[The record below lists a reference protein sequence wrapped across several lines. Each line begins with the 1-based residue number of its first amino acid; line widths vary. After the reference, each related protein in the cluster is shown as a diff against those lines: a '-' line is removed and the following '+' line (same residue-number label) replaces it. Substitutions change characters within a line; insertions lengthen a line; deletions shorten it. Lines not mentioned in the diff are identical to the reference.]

1 MTYGRK
7 TMKEN
12 DLYPKP
18 LPIAATKQ
26 YLSRIPS
33 RNPIDKVHKKVN
45 HAKSAV
51 NNYFIGYK
59 GETLYHKGHGG
70 TGWGQYVNGFDKRGY
85 DFKHTGCEME
95 IYELVDGAWSLL
107 YTIKRGDVELP
118 WKKGE
123 LAANI
128 EKVDQKLAK
137 EEADLTKHIR
147 TLAEDAHL
155 NEEDPMDID
164 DYIAAFDKG
173 YRAGME
179 HKK

>member
-1 MTYGRK
+1 
-7 TMKEN
+7 MKEN
-12 DLYPKP
+12 ELYPKP

-26 YLSRIPS
+26 FLSRIPS
-33 RNPIDKVHKKVN
+33 RHPVDKIHKQVN

-51 NNYFIGYK
+51 NNFFNGYK
-59 GETLYHKGHGG
+59 G
-70 TGWGQYVNGFDKRGY
+70 Y
-85 DFKHTGCEME
+85 DMRRKDRWEHTGCEME

-118 WKKGE
+118 WKEGE

-128 EKVDQKLAK
+128 EKVNQQLAKKERELTEHIRKLADTAYRVNGVNEPT
-137 EEADLTKHIR
+137 EEFMRIYER
-147 TLAEDAHL
+147 
-155 NEEDPMDID
+155 
-164 DYIAAFDKG
+164 G

>member
-1 MTYGRK
+1 
-7 TMKEN
+7 MKEN

-26 YLSRIPS
+26 FLSRIPS
-33 RNPIDKVHKKVN
+33 RHPMDKIHKQVN

-51 NNYFIGYK
+51 NNFFNGYD
-59 GETLYHKGHGG
+59 GGTVYHKGHGG
-70 TGWGQYVNGFDKRGY
+70 MGWDKFAKGFDDREKKFAHNG
-85 DFKHTGCEME
+85 DEME

-118 WKKGE
+118 WKEGQ
-123 LAANI
+123 LAKNIAKAN
-128 EKVDQKLAK
+128 EELAK
-137 EEADLTKHIR
+137 EERELTKHIR
-147 TLAEDAHL
+147 RIAEQCY
-155 NEEDPMDID
+155 DPQGVAKPTDSYYHI
-164 DYIAAFDKG
+164 FDTA

>member
-1 MTYGRK
+1 MPLS
-7 TMKEN
+7 ES

-26 YLSRIPS
+26 FLSRIPG
-33 RNPIDKVHKKVN
+33 RTPMDKIHKQVN

-51 NNYFIGYK
+51 NNFFNGYD
-59 GETLYHKGHGG
+59 GRDIYYEGG
-70 TGWGQYVNGFDKRGY
+70 GWMYPRGFDRREDKWE
-85 DFKHTGCEME
+85 HTGHEME

-118 WKKGE
+118 WKKGQ

-128 EKVDQKLAK
+128 EKVNRMLEK
-137 EEADLTKHIR
+137 EERDLTKHIR
-147 TLAEDAHL
+147 KLADAAYRETGV
-155 NEEDPMDID
+155 NEPTEQFMRI
-164 DYIAAFDKG
+164 YELG

>member
-1 MTYGRK
+1 
-7 TMKEN
+7 MKEN

-26 YLSRIPS
+26 FLSRIPS
-33 RNPIDKVHKKVN
+33 RHPMDKIHKQVN

-51 NNYFIGYK
+51 NNYFNGYT
-59 GETLYHKGHGG
+59 GQQLYHEGHGG
-70 TGWGQYVNGFDKRGY
+70 YGWNEYATGFDKRE
-85 DFKHTGCEME
+85 KKWEHTGDEME

-118 WKKGE
+118 WKAGE

-128 EKVDQKLAK
+128 EKVDRMLRKK
-137 EEADLTKHIR
+137 
-147 TLAEDAHL
+147 EDAL
-155 NEEDPMDID
+155 TRDIRRQAEVCYDPQGVDRPTDSYYHIFEL
-164 DYIAAFDKG
+164 A
-173 YRAGME
+173 YRRGME

>member
-1 MTYGRK
+1 MT
-7 TMKEN
+7 MSES

-26 YLSRIPS
+26 FLSRIPS
-33 RNPIDKVHKKVN
+33 RHPMDKIHKQVN

-59 GETLYHKGHGG
+59 GEDLYHEGHGG
-70 TGWGQYVNGFDKRGY
+70 MGWGKYVTGFDERDY

-128 EKVDQKLAK
+128 EKVDRELAAA
-137 EEADLTKHIR
+137 EAALTKHIR
-147 TLAEDAHL
+147 GLAESSYL
-155 NEEDPMDID
+155 NNAGLDENID
-164 DYIAAFDKG
+164 EYSAAFSRG

>member
-1 MTYGRK
+1 MT
-7 TMKEN
+7 MSES

-26 YLSRIPS
+26 FLSRIPS
-33 RNPIDKVHKKVN
+33 RHPMDKIHKQIN

-51 NNYFIGYK
+51 NNYFNGYK
-59 GETLYHKGHGG
+59 GDDVYHPGHSGL
-70 TGWGQYVNGFDKRGY
+70 GWGRYSYGFDDRNTK
-85 DFKHTGCEME
+85 FEHTGCEME

-107 YTIKRGDVELP
+107 YTIKRGDEELP

-128 EKVDQKLAK
+128 EKVNQKLAK
-137 EEADLTKHIR
+137 EASDLTKHIR
-147 TLAEDAHL
+147 RVAEQCY
-155 NEEDPMDID
+155 DPQGVDRPTDSYYHI
-164 DYIAAFDKG
+164 FDTA

>member
-1 MTYGRK
+1 MTLSETDK
-7 TMKEN
+7 
-12 DLYPKP
+12 YPKP

-26 YLSRIPS
+26 FLSRIPS
-33 RNPIDKVHKKVN
+33 RSPLDKIHKQVN

-59 GETLYHKGHGG
+59 GEQLYHAGHGG
-70 TGWGQYVNGFDKRGY
+70 MGWGKYVNGFDERDY

-128 EKVDQKLAK
+128 EKVNQHLAK
-137 EEADLTKHIR
+137 EERKLASQIR
-147 TLAEDAHL
+147 ELAEAAYAAD
-155 NEEDPMDID
+155 EDSIYRD